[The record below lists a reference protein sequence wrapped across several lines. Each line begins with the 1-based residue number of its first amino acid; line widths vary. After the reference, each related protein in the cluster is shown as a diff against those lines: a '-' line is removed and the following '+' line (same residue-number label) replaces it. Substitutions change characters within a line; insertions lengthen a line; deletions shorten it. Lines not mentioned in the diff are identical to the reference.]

1 MYKRPGTLWIKV
13 GTDLFGIDDRNYLII
28 SDYFSRNPVVKELPT
43 TTAGTVI
50 TATKETV
57 SILDVP
63 CEVVSDNGPQFFHR
77 YNYLCSQWNIKH
89 TTSSPL
95 YPQSN
100 GFIEKQIPYI
110 KPIIKKC
117 ITLRGDVNRALLNV
131 QSTPLDTVLPSP
143 AELIFQ
149 RPMTTSVPCRVQ
161 MAHDE
166 YRSHINQSVAREKIY
181 ADQHTRERLHC

>member
-13 GTDLFGIDDRNYLII
+13 GTDLFEIDDRNYLII

-43 TTAGTVI
+43 TIAGTVI

-100 GFIEKQIPYI
+100 GFIEKQIPQTNHQEMHHI
-110 KPIIKKC
+110 KRRC
-117 ITLRGDVNRALLNV
+117 Q
-131 QSTPLDTVLPSP
+131 QSVT
-143 AELIFQ
+143 Q
-149 RPMTTSVPCRVQ
+149 RPIDTTRHCVTQSSRTDISTTNDNICSMSCSDGTRRVP
-161 MAHDE
+161 
-166 YRSHINQSVAREKIY
+166 
-181 ADQHTRERLHC
+181 

>member
-13 GTDLFGIDDRNYLII
+13 GTYLFEIDDRNYLII

-50 TATKETV
+50 TATKESV

-77 YNYLCSQWNIKH
+77 YDYFCSQWNIKH

-100 GFIEKQIPYI
+100 GFIEKQIRYI

-131 QSTPLDTVLPSP
+131 QSTPLDTV
-143 AELIFQ
+143 FQ
-149 RPMTTSVPCRVQ
+149 RPMTIYVPCRVQ

-166 YRSHINQSVAREKIY
+166 YRSHLNQSVARERIY